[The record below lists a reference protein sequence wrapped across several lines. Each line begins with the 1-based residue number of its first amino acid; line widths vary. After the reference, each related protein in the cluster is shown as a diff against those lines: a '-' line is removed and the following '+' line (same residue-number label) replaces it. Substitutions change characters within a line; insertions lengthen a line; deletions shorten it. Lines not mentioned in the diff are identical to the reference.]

1 MPCCAIFSSK
11 SSPFLLSTSTDA
23 VHITLYNSRGTF
35 SSGAKSLSSIPAPS
49 VTWFPVSEVN
59 SPTVPVSSS
68 SKKKTVSGQLGWAH
82 PLSAT
87 PALLLLS
94 LSGPRQWTRW
104 THTQAWLS
112 KCSPTTILPW
122 FSTTFLSSSSYML
135 CPQVL
140 QSLAASCKSFL
151 PSSPFL
157 SAFQAT
163 AVSPSA
169 SLSVL
174 TVLKARWPHSLALL

>member
-23 VHITLYNSRGTF
+23 VNITLYSSKGTF

-59 SPTVPVSSS
+59 SRTVPVSSS

-94 LSGPRQWTRW
+94 LSGLRSGPGGL
-104 THTQAWLS
+104 THKPGLVNAPLT
-112 KCSPTTILPW
+112 
-122 FSTTFLSSSSYML
+122 SSSPGS
-135 CPQVL
+135 PP
-140 QSLAASCKSFL
+140 
-151 PSSPFL
+151 PSSPAPPIC
-157 SAFQAT
+157 S
-163 AVSPSA
+163 VPSSF
-169 SLSVL
+169 SLSQFPSNPSFPL
-174 TVLKARWPHSLALL
+174 LPFYLPSRQLQSRLQPACQCSQFSKLAGHTALL